1 MLRMRKKTSVRAPRR
16 FGWLFAGLIVA
27 ALAAGIGFA
36 REALRARQIDR
47 EIQALKDEADSLRV
61 RNFQVSSLQASL
73 ESGEFLEREARMKL
87 GLQRAGERV
96 VVLRKDA
103 PLSGKTASQDARV
116 AVEWSNAKKWWTYF
130 ADPHAFADYARSA
143 YPTQESAAPHPS
155 R

>member
-103 PLSGKTASQDARV
+103 PLSEKNASQDARV

-143 YPTQESAAPHPS
+143 HPTQESAAPHPS